1 MTMQR
6 IFFFISALLLA
17 CQLQAATPSLEDA
30 DSAYRQEN
38 YALAAQR
45 YHAVLQQEEA
55 RDTASFNT
63 TQAACHYNLGNCYYR
78 MKDLAH
84 AVLHYR
90 RALRLQPDHKE
101 AAFNLELTQ
110 TKLADQFD
118 EPSEM
123 FFISWTKELVQSES
137 STTWGWWGIG
147 LFVLAFLLGMAYW
160 LGQRVWLRKVSFFG
174 ALATLLFSF
183 CCELFAFL
191 QQQRFENERHA
202 VVMKTAD
209 TFSTPST
216 SGKKVQTLHEGTTLR
231 LIDTYKNGWV
241 QAELP
246 SGTVI
251 WMKATALEKV

>member
-1 MTMQR
+1 
-6 IFFFISALLLA
+6 
-17 CQLQAATPSLEDA
+17 
-30 DSAYRQEN
+30 
-38 YALAAQR
+38 
-45 YHAVLQQEEA
+45 
-55 RDTASFNT
+55 
-63 TQAACHYNLGNCYYR
+63 
-78 MKDLAH
+78 
-84 AVLHYR
+84 
-90 RALRLQPDHKE
+90 
-101 AAFNLELTQ
+101 
-110 TKLADQFD
+110 
-118 EPSEM
+118 
-123 FFISWTKELVQSES
+123 
-137 STTWGWWGIG
+137 
-147 LFVLAFLLGMAYW
+147 MAYW

-191 QQQRFENERHA
+191 QQQRFENERQA
-202 VVMKTAD
+202 VVMQTAD

>member
-45 YHAVLQQEEA
+45 Y
-55 RDTASFNT
+55 
-63 TQAACHYNLGNCYYR
+63 
-78 MKDLAH
+78 H

-191 QQQRFENERHA
+191 QQQRFENERQA
-202 VVMKTAD
+202 VVMQTAD